1 MGKFFSDFKEFAMR
15 GNVVDMAVGVV
26 VGGAFGK
33 IVSSLVADVI
43 MPAVG
48 LLTGGI
54 NFADMK
60 WVVKAAAVDAA
71 GAEIPEVAIGYGA
84 FIQSVLDFLI
94 IALCIFLVI
103 RMLMKLK
110 KEDVKEEE
118 AAAPAAPTAE
128 ELLTEI
134 RDLLQKRD

>member
-1 MGKFFSDFKEFAMR
+1 MR

-48 LLTGGI
+48 LLTGGM

>member
-1 MGKFFSDFKEFAMR
+1 MR

-48 LLTGGI
+48 LLTGGM

-94 IALCIFLVI
+94 IALCIFFVI
-103 RMLMKLK
+103 RMLMKFK
-110 KEDVKEEE
+110 KEEVKEEE

>member
-1 MGKFFSDFKEFAMR
+1 MR

-48 LLTGGI
+48 LLTGGM

-84 FIQSVLDFLI
+84 FIQSGLDFLI

-110 KEDVKEEE
+110 KEEVKEEE